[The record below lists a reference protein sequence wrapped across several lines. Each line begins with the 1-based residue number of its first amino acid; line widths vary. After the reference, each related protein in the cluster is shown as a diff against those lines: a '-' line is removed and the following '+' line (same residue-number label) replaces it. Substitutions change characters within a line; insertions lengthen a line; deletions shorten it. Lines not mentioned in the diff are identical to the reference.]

1 MNHKRKVFQGF
12 IGLLLAAVMLAGGI
26 YYLTGSSLQNRSL
39 QPWMQGN
46 TWQVGSPVTITL
58 SVDPQLSGRWITA
71 QLLSL
76 GPDPGFAGLD
86 PDFFALAGVQFS
98 WLTDEQRPIEAE
110 LAAASGARTLG
121 LDFDW
126 RKIQPEQGR
135 YDWER
140 TDAIFR
146 LAKKH
151 ELRLVPMLLFTP
163 LWASSRS
170 YAPLDYHIS
179 PPSDYKQFRNFAY
192 AVVNR
197 YKPYGIL
204 AETKDGYGIT
214 DWVIWNEP
222 NVRPVSE
229 APIPGNFWTG
239 SIDEYVELLR
249 AGYEGAH
256 AADPGCNV
264 LNGGLADVYW
274 EDGRADLITSLEQ
287 LYDPNHDGNTAD
299 GGRPFF
305 DTLNIHIYPP
315 DQPDGN
321 WYHNRME
328 YVIRLME
335 RFGDEQKPIWITET
349 GYGSVPHNET
359 GQSAYLSEAEQADAV
374 EMVYHTLAGYPQI
387 ERVFW
392 WSLRDYYSNAWATN
406 AEMEAHFGLLRADF
420 SPKPA
425 YFTYARLTGKWGEM
439 FTLPSR
445 IDDEGLAHITIPAS
459 LTGNPG
465 KYLIYWWVETN
476 PNENKT
482 NFTGSTNGF
491 FYQVVNR

>member
-1 MNHKRKVFQGF
+1 MKNHKVLPRF
-12 IGLLLAAVMLAGGI
+12 IGLVLAVVLLVGGI
-26 YYLTGSSLQNRSL
+26 YYLRSLSPKNRSPR
-39 QPWMQGN
+39 PWIESKS
-46 TWQVGSPVTITL
+46 WQVGSPVTITL
-58 SVDPQLSGRWITA
+58 SLDAQFSGRWITV
-71 QLLSL
+71 QLLSP
-76 GPDPGFAGLD
+76 GPEAGFASID
-86 PDFFALAGVQFS
+86 PDFFGLAGVQFG
-98 WLTDEQRPIEAE
+98 WLIDEQRPVEAE
-110 LAAASGARTLG
+110 LAAASGAHSLG

-126 RKIQPEQGR
+126 RKIEPEQGR
-135 YDWER
+135 FDWER
-140 TDAIFR
+140 TDDIFR
-146 LAKKH
+146 LAK
-151 ELRLVPMLLFTP
+151 ERDLRLVPMLLYTP

-170 YAPLDYHIS
+170 FAPLDYHIS
-179 PPSDYKQFRNFAY
+179 PPSDYKHFRNFVY
-192 AVVNR
+192 AVVSR

-222 NVRPVSE
+222 NVRPGSE
-229 APIPGNFWTG
+229 APIPGNFWTD

-264 LNGGLADVYW
+264 LNAGLADVYW

-287 LYDPNHDGNTAD
+287 LYDPDHDGNTAD

-328 YVIRLME
+328 NVIRLMK
-335 RFGDEQKPIWITET
+335 RFGDEKKSIWITET
-349 GYGSVPHNET
+349 GYGSVPRNET

-374 EMVYHTLAGYPQI
+374 EMVYHTLAEYPQI

-439 FTLPSR
+439 LTLPAK
-445 IDDEGLAHITIPAS
+445 INDEGLAQISIPAS
-459 LTGNPG
+459 FIGNPG
-465 KYLIYWWVETN
+465 KYLIYWWVDAN
-476 PNENKT
+476 SDFDRNKLIRP
-482 NFTGSTNGF
+482 TNGF
-491 FYQVVNR
+491 YYQVVSR